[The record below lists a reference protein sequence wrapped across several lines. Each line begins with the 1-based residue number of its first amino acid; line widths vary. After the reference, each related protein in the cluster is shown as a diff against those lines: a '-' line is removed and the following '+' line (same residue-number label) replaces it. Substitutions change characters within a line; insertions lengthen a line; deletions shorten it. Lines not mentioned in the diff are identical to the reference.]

1 MERNPFLID
10 AFPQSVKNQFISLW
24 FVRQALLNFFFQ
36 LTRENKD
43 LKERCTTLEEEL
55 RICNKQLD
63 RGNTSI
69 QRLER
74 DLDEVQIILIL
85 K

>member
-1 MERNPFLID
+1 MCLQT
-10 AFPQSVKNQFISLW
+10 FPLCVFY
-24 FVRQALLNFFFQ
+24 FQ

-74 DLDEVQIILIL
+74 DLDEVYKIDLICYCCY
-85 K
+85 KQNDTKI

>member
-1 MERNPFLID
+1 M
-10 AFPQSVKNQFISLW
+10 S
-24 FVRQALLNFFFQ
+24 FFQ

-63 RGNTSI
+63 RGNASI

-74 DLDEVQIILIL
+74 DLDEVHKSCVDLLLICC
-85 K
+85 KH

>member
-1 MERNPFLID
+1 M
-10 AFPQSVKNQFISLW
+10 S
-24 FVRQALLNFFFQ
+24 FFQ

-74 DLDEVQIILIL
+74 DLDEVQVMLMYMYF
-85 K
+85 

>member
-1 MERNPFLID
+1 MGVNLFVLFKNPFL
-10 AFPQSVKNQFISLW
+10 FY
-24 FVRQALLNFFFQ
+24 FQ

-74 DLDEVQIILIL
+74 DLDEVKLCSLFNIFHL
-85 K
+85 

>member
-1 MERNPFLID
+1 MKINLIGH
-10 AFPQSVKNQFISLW
+10 Q
-24 FVRQALLNFFFQ
+24 FVRKALLDVFFQ

-74 DLDEVQIILIL
+74 DLDEVQIILIYMYF
-85 K
+85 